1 MLNNKLE
8 YFISMKAI
16 KYLGLTLLLGACA
29 SPQPKDYYEIVG
41 EVKNVEDSTI
51 ISLFRQEG
59 RVGITIATDTIIDGK
74 FYFKIK
80 PDSLVK
86 DKLTLGCFR
95 SKGFPSMSAK
105 LWASANDY
113 IKVTGENKL
122 IYTWKVKGGAPE
134 NAIWQAYLNDSHEF
148 WNEYQR
154 KSVLQDEI
162 STQARSLPKEERGA
176 FKQKYDSLEN
186 IKNKLKEQISANE
199 IQRMKKTKVDAIW
212 MNKLRGLASS
222 VKYTENYPF
231 KEETI
236 ALYNLLT
243 EEEKRNPLAQETYAM
258 LFPPRHVE
266 VGKEMADADLFDLQ
280 GNKHKLAELK
290 GKYILIDFWSS
301 GCGPCI
307 IAIPEMGELASTY
320 KDKLNIVSIST
331 DKKNVWERASKEHAI
346 TWNSWN
352 DLKGNAGLYAQY
364 DQGGIPNYTLI
375 SPEGIILEQW
385 MGYGKG
391 NLKKKI
397 GEYIKT
403 K

>member
-212 MNKLRGLASS
+212 MDKLRGLASS

>member
-212 MNKLRGLASS
+212 MDKLRGLASS

-243 EEEKRNPLAQETYAM
+243 EEEKRNPLAQEIYAM

-266 VGKEMADADLFDLQ
+266 VGKEMADADLFNLQ

>member
-1 MLNNKLE
+1 M
-8 YFISMKAI
+8 
-16 KYLGLTLLLGACA
+16 KYLGLTLLLGACS

-51 ISLFRQEG
+51 INLFRIEG
-59 RVGITIATDTIIDGK
+59 KVGRTIATDTIIDGK

-95 SKGFPSMSAK
+95 SKGFPSMNAK

-113 IKVTGENKL
+113 IKVTGKNKL
-122 IYTWKVKGGAPE
+122 IHTWEVKGGAPE
-134 NAIWQAYLNDSHEF
+134 NTIWQAYLNDSREL

-154 KSVLQDEI
+154 NSVLQNEI
-162 STQARSLPKEERGA
+162 STQARSLPKEETDELRI
-176 FKQKYDSLEN
+176 KYDSLEN
-186 IKNKLKEQISANE
+186 INNKLKEQISANE
-199 IQRMKKTKVDAIW
+199 IQRMKKAEVDTIW
-212 MNKLRGLASS
+212 MDKLRGLASS
-222 VKYTENYPF
+222 VKYTENYPY
-231 KEETI
+231 KEEVI
-236 ALYNLLT
+236 ALYNSLT
-243 EEEKRNPLAQETYAM
+243 EEQKQNPLAQETYAM
-258 LFPPRHVE
+258 LFPPQHVE
-266 VGKEMADADLFDLQ
+266 VGKKMADTDLFDLQ

-307 IAIPEMGELASTY
+307 MAIPEMGELASTY

-331 DKKNVWERASKEHAI
+331 DNKNVWERASKEHPMS
-346 TWNSWN
+346 WNNWN

-391 NLKKKI
+391 NLKKRI